1 MLKSFFNWKV
11 LVNILIIAG
20 LGVGLLWGTFRWLEY
35 HTNHGKEVPVPNVVD
50 MPVQQAV
57 KVLEEMGLSVE
68 VDSVKYDPKYKSFQV
83 LQIYPTAGSR
93 VKEGR
98 AIILKVNPKT
108 WAKIEVPDV
117 LNKYKGLAFSRLNLV
132 GLKIGDTIY
141 EANIQKDAVIRLEY
155 DGKEIK
161 PGTKLPK
168 FSMIDV
174 VIGTGPM
181 RNISVP
187 NVVGLTVE
195 EAKAVILQNHFE
207 LGYIDYEDG
216 EDLASIVYYQDP
228 AMGSLRDQGMQIDI
242 WASRKT
248 PAEMQEKIK
257 ELNKIY
263 RIYDIVEDEEDFL
276 GFDTPARVVEPIRR
290 ERDEATPTNRIKSI
304 QKTEEQPKRE
314 ERKVEKPRTEAV
326 KPKEIEVEKP
336 RETKVIVE

>member
-1 MLKSFFNWKV
+1 MLKSFLNWKV
-11 LVNILIIAG
+11 LVNLLIVLGLAG
-20 LGVGLLWGTFRWLEY
+20 GLVWGTFKWLEH

-57 KVLEEMGLSVE
+57 KVLEEMGLAVE

-83 LQIYPTAGSR
+83 LQIYPSAGSR

-98 AIILKVNPKT
+98 EIVLKVNPKT
-108 WAKIEVPDV
+108 WSKIEVPDV

-132 GLKIGDTIY
+132 GLKVGDTIY
-141 EANIQKDAVIRLEY
+141 EANIQKDAVIRMEY
-155 DGKEIK
+155 DGKELK
-161 PGTKLPK
+161 PGTLLPK
-168 FSMIDV
+168 FSMINV

-195 EAKAVILQNHFE
+195 EAIAVIKRSHFDV
-207 LGYIDYEDG
+207 GYIDYENG

-228 AMGSLRDQGMQIDI
+228 AMGSLRDQGMQVDI

-248 PAEMQEKIK
+248 PAEMHEKIK

-263 RIYDIVEDEEDFL
+263 RVYDNHRSYDADFSSDFDDFSEEIEKKPKEN
-276 GFDTPARVVEPIRR
+276 T
-290 ERDEATPTNRIKSI
+290 
-304 QKTEEQPKRE
+304 QPVKRE
-314 ERKVEKPRTEAV
+314 EPKNEEKQQVERIKTEVV
-326 KPKEIEVEKP
+326 KPKEQEVEKP
-336 RETKVIVE
+336 KERKIIIE